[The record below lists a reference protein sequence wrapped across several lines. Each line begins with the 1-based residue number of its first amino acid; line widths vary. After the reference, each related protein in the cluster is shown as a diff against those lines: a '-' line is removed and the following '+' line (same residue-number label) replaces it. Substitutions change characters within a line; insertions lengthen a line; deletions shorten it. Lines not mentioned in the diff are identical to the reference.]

1 MMDLVAASEAVAGL
15 LASGAAKQLG
25 EDAGSGMATGIVSR
39 IRKLF
44 GSDARSMDAL
54 EKACQDDRAA
64 ISDLASALTWYAQRD
79 QAFATEL
86 IGWASQARAGE
97 VTQRVHA
104 GRDAYTAGRDQTV
117 PNNYRRSNE

>member
-1 MMDLVAASEAVAGL
+1 MDLVAASEAVAGL
-15 LASGAAKQLG
+15 LASGAAKQLC
-25 EDAGSGMATGIVSR
+25 EDAGSGMAAGIVSR

-44 GSDARSMDAL
+44 GSDARSVDAL
-54 EKACQDDRAA
+54 EKVCRDDRAA
-64 ISDLASALTWYAQRD
+64 INDLVSALAWYAQRD

-86 IGWASQARAGE
+86 ILWADQARTEE

-117 PNNYRRSNE
+117 TNNYGHSNE